1 MKFGQLVSRNLG
13 KPVNVAEALIGRS
26 TKWIADKFGV
36 SESTARR
43 WRGGRPSHRGG
54 PPSGPRDPDKRN
66 SVLRSPDKET
76 RRRIAA
82 GAMRGATAISVGTID
97 VDADTGDAKGK
108 RRLGI
113 IQLGPEGR
121 ERMARAA
128 EALDNGDEALAAR
141 LQSDAILHSDGR
153 DYGPLHVDGYGPGF
167 HYI

>member
-1 MKFGQLVSRNLG
+1 MKFGQLVSRNIG
-13 KPVNVAEALIGRS
+13 KPVSVAEALIGRS

-36 SESTARR
+36 SETTARR
-43 WRGGRPSHRGG
+43 WRRGAQQ
-54 PPSGPRDPDKRN
+54 PRDDDRRN
-66 SVLRSPDKET
+66 SVLRSPDKDT

-82 GAMRGATAISVGTID
+82 GVMRGASAISVGKIG
-97 VDADTGDAKGK
+97 VDADTGRATGS

-128 EALDNGDEALAAR
+128 EALENGDEELAAQ

-153 DYGPLHVDGYGPGF
+153 DYGPLHVDDYGPGF
-167 HYI
+167 HFI